1 MRHRLAASSAFLVL
15 SLAATG
21 SSTAATPAGPTK
33 MLTQPALSAERVA
46 FVYGNDLW
54 TSRLDGSAVQRIT
67 SGPGTKASPAF
78 SPDGSLLAFSAELD
92 GNLDVFVVPAA
103 GGVPRR
109 LTWHPSRDLVQGF
122 TPDGK
127 AVLFSSPREA
137 FNNRH
142 TQLYT
147 VPVEGGVETK
157 LPIPHADRAVFSPDG
172 KTIAYTPNRPAHLQ
186 WKRYRGGTVSRIWLY
201 DVATHAVVKVP
212 QPEGRCNDLTPAWV
226 GSTLHLTS
234 DRDGEF
240 NVYSFDTKS
249 ASLAKVTS
257 HADFPVLNAAAAAGK
272 IVYEQAGLLHL
283 LDPATKKAST
293 LPITVNADLLETRSR
308 WAKGAKWVRDAS
320 LSPSGARVA
329 LEFRGEIVTV
339 PAEKGDPRYLTNT
352 TGANERGPVWSPD
365 GKEIAYVSD
374 ESGEYELVVRG
385 QDGRGTPKKIKVPGS
400 GFYDRLSWSPDAKK
414 IALTDNSWSLWVVDL
429 ASGTSKKVAAE
440 KLYAPQKTMRPSW
453 SPDSRW
459 IAYTLGGSTYIQTLH
474 VYDTVEGKSFPL
486 TDGLSDVS
494 DPVFDKGG
502 KLIWFLASTDAGP
515 ARNWFSLNNQDVR
528 VTRAIYVATLKA
540 GTPSPLAK
548 ESDEEKGPDSKD
560 AAKDADRKDEK
571 KDSAAGGKGDDG
583 KAGKDAKKAEPKI
596 VEPVVIDREGLASRI
611 VDLPVP
617 PAGISALSSPNAG
630 EVWFLRESDGKT
642 TLQKWDTKSRKAE
655 TIAPDVDDYEVSF
668 DGKKLLTRVKESWSV
683 GPAGKK
689 GDAKPGDGDGK
700 LRLDAIQVRV
710 DPRAEWPQI
719 FDEVWRINRDYF
731 YDPGMH
737 GRDWKAMKAKYAPFL
752 PHLSSRADLTR
763 LIQWLCSEIAV
774 GHHRTS
780 GGDLLAEVTTVPGG
794 LLGAEYEVANGR
806 YRFRK
811 VFGGLNWNPELRAPL
826 SEPGVEVKTGE
837 YLLGVNGRD
846 LAPPENLYARFEAT
860 AGKIV
865 EITVGPSPDG
875 KGSRSVNVVPV
886 ADEAALRNRDWVEG
900 NLAKVERA
908 TGGRVAYVYVPNTAG
923 LGHTYFKRYF
933 YPQAWKDAIIVDER
947 FNGGGSVAD
956 YYIEALRREP
966 IAWWTFR
973 YGDDMKTPSA
983 SIQGPKVMLID
994 ETAGSGGD
1002 LLPWMFRKFQVG
1014 TLVGQRTWGGLVG
1027 ILGFPVLMDGANVT
1041 APNLAF
1047 WAPEEGFGVENVG
1060 VPPDVE
1066 VDQTPAEVIA
1076 GKDPQL
1082 EKAIAIVLEQLKKS
1096 PPVAPKRPPFPV
1108 R

>member
-1 MRHRLAASSAFLVL
+1 MRLRAAAPLALFALFALVLAPRPASAAS
-15 SLAATG
+15 
-21 SSTAATPAGPTK
+21 PTK

-54 TSRLDGSAVQRIT
+54 TARLDGTNVQRIT
-67 SGPGTKASPAF
+67 SGPGVKSNPAF
-78 SPDGSLLAFSAELD
+78 SPDGALLAFSAELD
-92 GNLDVFVVPAA
+92 GNLDVFVVPAV
-103 GGVPRR
+103 GGVPKR
-109 LTWHPSRDLVQGF
+109 LTWHPSRDTVQDF

-137 FNNRH
+137 TNNRH
-142 TQLYT
+142 DQLYT
-147 VPVEGGVETK
+147 VPAGGGVETR
-157 LPIPHADRAVFSPDG
+157 LPIPYASRAVYSPDG

-212 QPEGRCNDLTPAWV
+212 QPDGRCNDLNPTWV
-226 GSTLHLTS
+226 GETLYLTS

-240 NVYSFDTKS
+240 NVYAFDAKS
-249 ASLAKVTS
+249 KSLSKVTA
-257 HADFPVLNAAAAAGK
+257 HDDFPVLAAAAASGRV
-272 IVYEQAGLLHL
+272 VYEQAGLLHL
-283 LDPATKKAST
+283 LDPATKKAAP
-293 LPITVNADLLETRSR
+293 LPITVNADLLETRPR
-308 WAKGAKWVRDAS
+308 WAKGAKWAREGS
-320 LSPSGARVA
+320 ISPSGARVA

-339 PAEKGDPRYLTNT
+339 PAEKGDPRYLTAT
-352 TGANERGPVWSPD
+352 PGAHERGPAWSPD
-365 GKEIAYVSD
+365 GKEIAYLSD
-374 ESGEYELVVRG
+374 ESGEYELVIAA
-385 QDGRGTPKKIKVPGS
+385 QDGKGTPRRIRVPGS
-400 GFYDRLSWSPDAKK
+400 GFYDRLTWSPDAKK
-414 IALTDNSWSLWVVDL
+414 IALTDNSWALWVVDL
-429 ASGTSKKVAAE
+429 ATGKATKAASE
-440 KLYAPQKTMRPSW
+440 RIYAPQKTLQPSW

-459 IAYTLGGSTYIQTLH
+459 VAYTLAGPTYIRSLH
-474 VYDTVEGKSFPL
+474 VYDTVEGRSFPL

-515 ARNWFSLNNQDVR
+515 VRNWFSLINQDAD

-548 ESDEEKGPDSKD
+548 ESDEEKGAD
-560 AAKDADRKDEK
+560 AKGEAKDEK
-571 KDSAAGGKGDDG
+571 KDDAKGDDG
-583 KAGKDAKKAEPKI
+583 KAGKDAKKAEPKK
-596 VEPVVIDREGLASRI
+596 VDPVVIDRDGLASRI
-611 VDLPVP
+611 VDVPVP
-617 PAGISALSSPNAG
+617 PADLSSLSSPNAG
-630 EVWFLRESDGKT
+630 EVWFLRGSDGKNA
-642 TLQKWDTKSRKAE
+642 LQKWDTKSRKVE
-655 TIAPDVDDYEVSF
+655 TIAPEVDGYEVSF
-668 DGKKLLTRVKESWSV
+668 DGKKLLTLAKATWAV

-689 GDAKPGDGDGK
+689 GEGKPGDGDGK
-700 LRLDAIQVRV
+700 LNLDAVQVRV

-719 FDEVWRINRDYF
+719 LDEVWRINRDYF

-737 GRDWKAMKAKYAPFL
+737 GRDWKAIKAKYAPFVA
-752 PHLSSRADLTR
+752 HLSSRADLTR
-763 LIQWLCSEIAV
+763 LIQWMCSELAV
-774 GHHRTS
+774 GHHRTF
-780 GGDLLAEVTTVPGG
+780 GGDVLAEPATVPGG
-794 LLGAEYEVANGR
+794 LLGADYEVASGR

-826 SEPGVEVKTGE
+826 SEPGVEVKAGE
-837 YLLGVNGRD
+837 YLLAVNGKD

-875 KGSRSVNVVPV
+875 KGSRTVNVVPV
-886 ADEAALRNRDWVEG
+886 ANEAALRNRDWVEG
-900 NLAKVERA
+900 NLAKVEKA

-1002 LLPWMFRKFQVG
+1002 LLPWMFRKFKVG
-1014 TLVGQRTWGGLVG
+1014 PLVGQRTWGGLVG
-1027 ILGFPVLMDGANVT
+1027 ILGFPVLMDGAQVT

-1066 VDQTPAEVIA
+1066 VEQTPAEVIA

-1082 EKAIAIVLEQLKKS
+1082 EKAIEIVMDQLKKN
-1096 PPVAPKRPPFPV
+1096 PPAAPKRPPFPV

>member
-1 MRHRLAASSAFLVL
+1 MRLRAAAPLALFALFALILAPRPASAAS
-15 SLAATG
+15 
-21 SSTAATPAGPTK
+21 PTK

-54 TSRLDGSAVQRIT
+54 TARLDGTNVQRIT
-67 SGPGTKASPAF
+67 SGPGVKSNPAF
-78 SPDGSLLAFSAELD
+78 SPDGALLAFSAELD
-92 GNLDVFVVPAA
+92 GNLDVFVVPAV
-103 GGVPRR
+103 GGVPKR
-109 LTWHPSRDLVQGF
+109 LTWHPSRDTVQDF

-127 AVLFSSPREA
+127 AILFSSPREA
-137 FNNRH
+137 TNNRH
-142 TQLYT
+142 DQLYI
-147 VPVEGGVETK
+147 VPVDGGVETR
-157 LPIPHADRAVFSPDG
+157 LPIPYASRAVYSPDG

-201 DVATHAVVKVP
+201 DVATHTVVKVP
-212 QPEGRCNDLTPAWV
+212 QPDGRCNDLNPTWV
-226 GSTLHLTS
+226 GETLYLTS

-240 NVYSFDTKS
+240 NVYAFDAKS
-249 ASLAKVTS
+249 KSLSKVTA
-257 HADFPVLNAAAAAGK
+257 HDDFPVLAAAAASGRV
-272 IVYEQAGLLHL
+272 VYEQAGLLHL
-283 LDPATKKAST
+283 LDPATKKAAP
-293 LPITVNADLLETRSR
+293 LPITVNADLLETRPR
-308 WAKGAKWVRDAS
+308 WAKGAKWAREGS
-320 LSPSGARVA
+320 ISPSGARVA

-339 PAEKGDPRYLTNT
+339 PAEKGDPRYLTAT
-352 TGANERGPVWSPD
+352 PGAHERGPAWSPD
-365 GKEIAYVSD
+365 GKEIAYLSD
-374 ESGEYELVVRG
+374 ESGEYELVIAA
-385 QDGRGTPKKIKVPGS
+385 QDGKGTPRRIRVPGS
-400 GFYDRLSWSPDAKK
+400 GFYDRLTWSPDAKK
-414 IALTDNSWSLWVVDL
+414 IALTDNSWALWVVDL
-429 ASGTSKKVAAE
+429 ATGKATKAASE
-440 KLYAPQKTMRPSW
+440 RIYAPQKTLQPSW

-459 IAYTLGGSTYIQTLH
+459 VAYTLAGPTYIRSLH

-515 ARNWFSLNNQDVR
+515 VRNWFSLINQDAD

-548 ESDEEKGPDSKD
+548 ESDEEKGAD
-560 AAKDADRKDEK
+560 AKGEAKDEK
-571 KDSAAGGKGDDG
+571 KDDAKGDDG
-583 KAGKDAKKAEPKI
+583 KAGKDAKKAEPKKI
-596 VEPVVIDREGLASRI
+596 DPVVIDRDGLASRI
-611 VDLPVP
+611 VDVPVP
-617 PAGISALSSPNAG
+617 PADLSSLSSPNAG
-630 EVWFLRESDGKT
+630 EVWFLRGSDGKNA
-642 TLQKWDTKSRKAE
+642 LQKWDTKSRKVE
-655 TIAPDVDDYEVSF
+655 TIASEVDGYEVSF
-668 DGKKLLTRVKESWSV
+668 DGKKLLTLANGSWAV

-689 GDAKPGDGDGK
+689 GEGKPGDGDGK
-700 LRLDAIQVRV
+700 LKLDAVQVRV

-719 FDEVWRINRDYF
+719 LDEVWRINRDYF

-737 GRDWKAMKAKYAPFL
+737 GRDWKAIKAKYAPFVA
-752 PHLSSRADLTR
+752 HLSSRADLTR
-763 LIQWLCSEIAV
+763 LIQWMCSELAV
-774 GHHRTS
+774 GHHRTF
-780 GGDLLAEVTTVPGG
+780 GGDVLAEPATVPGG
-794 LLGAEYEVANGR
+794 LLGADYEVASGR

-826 SEPGVEVKTGE
+826 SEPGVEVKAGE
-837 YLLGVNGRD
+837 YLLAVNGKD

-875 KGSRSVNVVPV
+875 KGSRTVNVVPV
-886 ADEAALRNRDWVEG
+886 ANEAALRNRDWVEG
-900 NLAKVERA
+900 NLAKVEKA

-1002 LLPWMFRKFQVG
+1002 LLPWMFRKFKVG
-1014 TLVGQRTWGGLVG
+1014 PLVGQRTWGGLVG
-1027 ILGFPVLMDGANVT
+1027 ILGFPVLMDGAQVT

-1066 VDQTPAEVIA
+1066 IEQTPAEVIA
-1076 GKDPQL
+1076 GRDPQL
-1082 EKAIAIVLEQLKKS
+1082 EKAIEIVMDQLKKN
-1096 PPVAPKRPPFPV
+1096 PPAAPKRPPFPV

>member
-1 MRHRLAASSAFLVL
+1 MILSGRGLSRPERDRMRLRFVVPSVLLA
-15 SLAATG
+15 LALLTTV
-21 SSTAATPAGPTK
+21 TAAAPAGPTK
-33 MLTQPALSAERVA
+33 MLTQPALSADRVA

-67 SGPGTKASPAF
+67 SGPGSKTSPAF

-92 GNLDVFVVPAA
+92 GNVDVFVVPAA

-109 LTWHPSRDLVQGF
+109 LTWHPSRDTVQGF

-157 LPIPHADRAVFSPDG
+157 LPIPNADRAVFSPDG

-186 WKRYRGGTVSRIWLY
+186 WKRYRGGTVSRVWLY
-201 DVATHAVVKVP
+201 DVDSHAVVKVP
-212 QPEGRCNDLTPAWV
+212 QPDGRCNDLTPAWV
-226 GSTLHLTS
+226 GSTLYLTS
-234 DRDGEF
+234 DRDGEL
-240 NVYSFDTKS
+240 NVYAFDAK
-249 ASLAKVTS
+249 AKSLAKVTS
-257 HADFPVLNAAAAAGK
+257 HDDFPVLNAASAAGK

-283 LDPATKKAST
+283 LDPATKKASA
-293 LPITVNADLLETRSR
+293 LPITVNADLLETRPR
-308 WAKGAKWVRDAS
+308 WAKGPKWVRDAS

-352 TGANERGPVWSPD
+352 TGAHERGPVWSPD

-374 ESGEYELVVRG
+374 ESGEYEVVVRS
-385 QDGRGTPKKIKVPGS
+385 QDGKGTPRRIKVPGS
-400 GFYDRLSWSPDAKK
+400 GFYDRLSWSPDSKK

-429 ASGTSKKVAAE
+429 TSGASKKVASE
-440 KLYAPQKTMRPSW
+440 KLYAPQKTIRPSW

-474 VYDTVEGKSFPL
+474 VYDTVDGKSFPL

-548 ESDEEKGPDSKD
+548 ESDEEKGDS
-560 AAKDADRKDEK
+560 AKDADK
-571 KDSAAGGKGDDG
+571 KDDKKDD
-583 KAGKDAKKAEPKI
+583 KKAEPKKI
-596 VEPVVIDREGLASRI
+596 EPVVIDREGLASRI

-617 PAGISALSSPNAG
+617 PAEISALSSPNAG

-655 TIAPDVDDYEVSF
+655 SIAPDVDDYEVSF

-700 LRLDAIQVRV
+700 LKVDAVQVRI

-763 LIQWLCSEIAV
+763 LIQWLCSELAV

-780 GGDLLAEVTTVPGG
+780 GGDVLAEVTVVPGG

-806 YRFRK
+806 YRFKK

-837 YLLGVNGRD
+837 YLLAVNGRD
-846 LAPPENLYARFEAT
+846 LAPPENIYARFEAT

-865 EITVGPSPDG
+865 ELTVGPSPDG

-900 NLAKVERA
+900 NLAKVEKA

-983 SIQGPKVMLID
+983 SIQGPKAMLID

-1002 LLPWMFRKFQVG
+1002 LLPWMFRKFKVG

-1066 VDQTPAEVIA
+1066 VEQTPAEVIA

-1082 EKAIAIVLEQLKKS
+1082 EKAIEIILDQLKKN
-1096 PPVAPKRPPFPV
+1096 PPQNPKRPPFPV